1 LLCLCSKPRRYLG
14 GVLVHQVKTWT
25 GPPWTVEQ
33 RQRCGVTSFVESLSC
48 MTLPIYLR
56 RLLVVR

>member
-33 RQRCGVTSFVESLSC
+33 WRRCGVTC

-56 RLLVVR
+56 RLLVVN